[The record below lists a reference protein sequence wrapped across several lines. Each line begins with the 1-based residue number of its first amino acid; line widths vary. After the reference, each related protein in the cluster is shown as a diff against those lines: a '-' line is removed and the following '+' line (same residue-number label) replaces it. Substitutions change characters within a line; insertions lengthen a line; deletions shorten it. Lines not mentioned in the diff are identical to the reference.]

1 MASVRLTGKLTLE
14 GDRFMGVRL
23 GDVSIQGN
31 IKPLRSLVESLQVRG
46 SWNRSCSGSR
56 SRRSFLISTSF
67 AFRRTILS
75 LFIAGKRAWNQTFDL
90 VQLSD
95 QAKHFGARLRVVL
108 AGFIEL
114 PFDVRPAMG
123 ESKLGGIA
131 ITHCFSGVVDGH
143 TRDRKVIL
151 DPSCRESSA
160 AFGIRSETAS

>member
-1 MASVRLTGKLTLE
+1 MESKLL
-14 GDRFMGVRL
+14 RFSESTFL
-23 GDVSIQGN
+23 PHQHL
-31 IKPLRSLVESLQVRG
+31 LRFSK
-46 SWNRSCSGSR
+46 NNSG
-56 SRRSFLISTSF
+56 
-67 AFRRTILS
+67 

-131 ITHCFSGVVDGH
+131 ITRCFSGVVDGH